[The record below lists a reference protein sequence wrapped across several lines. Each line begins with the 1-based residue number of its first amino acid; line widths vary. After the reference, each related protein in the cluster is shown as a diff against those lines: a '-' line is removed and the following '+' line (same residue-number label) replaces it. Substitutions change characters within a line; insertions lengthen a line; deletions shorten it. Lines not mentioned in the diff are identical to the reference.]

1 MQFKDLTVTTSGCG
15 HRTGAG
21 MELAWPWYGPSV
33 GAELSQCPA
42 PINCCFPL
50 FCQER
55 PAETNANV
63 DNSASPS
70 VAQLAGRFREQAAA
84 AKEVSQAARSAAR
97 GGGWRKGKSGSG
109 PGRGREGGSVVIT
122 KLGREATEGPLHV
135 RNVVA
140 TAGPG
145 RISQQRGLHAGRGQQ
160 GQSHPPAREGG
171 VWVPAAS
178 ITH

>member
-1 MQFKDLTVTTSGCG
+1 M
-15 HRTGAG
+15 
-21 MELAWPWYGPSV
+21 
-33 GAELSQCPA
+33 
-42 PINCCFPL
+42 
-50 FCQER
+50 
-55 PAETNANV
+55 

-84 AKEVSQAARSAAR
+84 AKEVSQAACSPAL

-109 PGRGREGGSVVIT
+109 PEEREGGGSVVIT

-145 RISQQRGLHAGRGQQ
+145 RISQQQGLHTARGEQ
-160 GQSHPPAREGG
+160 GQSHPPASRGE
-171 VWVPAAS
+171 VWVPGRLHHPL
-178 ITH
+178 IET